1 MNTVL
6 QLEKIPDKSIKLA
19 EDKKKGIK
27 DYDKLIPVITLIW
40 LADDNLNFKDDF
52 VSFTM
57 TSESLNDFI
66 RNKNLWKKEN
76 ILEILSEREKCLE
89 IIENRTKKLDFL
101 QKNKLIYAFQPNIV
115 KNKKYS
121 KYFDWFELADKSRD
135 KTNEKGWFEQ
145 YLQDD
150 IFVEI
155 ISRINTESFKQP
167 DWEYIKDQEQFTEEF
182 KRWGQVYID
191 EGIEIGFEKGLEK
204 GIVAA
209 LKRGKLSVNEIAE
222 DFGVS
227 IEYIL
232 QIKTKN

>member
-1 MNTVL
+1 ML
-6 QLEKIPDKSIKLA
+6 L
-19 EDKKKGIK
+19 
-27 DYDKLIPVITLIW
+27 Y
-40 LADDNLNFKDDF
+40 
-52 VSFTM
+52 
-57 TSESLNDFI
+57 
-66 RNKNLWKKEN
+66 
-76 ILEILSEREKCLE
+76 
-89 IIENRTKKLDFL
+89 
-101 QKNKLIYAFQPNIV
+101 
-115 KNKKYS
+115 
-121 KYFDWFELADKSRD
+121 WFELADKSRD

-191 EGIEIGFEKGLEK
+191 EGIEIGFEKGMEKGRQEGIEK

-222 DFGVS
+222 DFGVPV
-227 IEYIL
+227 EYIL
-232 QIKTKN
+232 QLKK